1 MLISQT
7 FILDKRPF
15 ERISPVAQEPT
26 GQAGY
31 LLARCML
38 LEYFFELL
46 KKFAPDRDEHRPK
59 VLLRLYR

>member
-15 ERISPVAQEPT
+15 QRISAVAQEST
-26 GQAGY
+26 DQAGY

-46 KKFAPDRDEHRPK
+46 KKFEFGHDEPRLR